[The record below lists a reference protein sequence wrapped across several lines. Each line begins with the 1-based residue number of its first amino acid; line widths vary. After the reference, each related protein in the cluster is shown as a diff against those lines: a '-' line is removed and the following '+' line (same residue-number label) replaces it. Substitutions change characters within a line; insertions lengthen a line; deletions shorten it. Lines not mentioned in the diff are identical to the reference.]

1 MSSDIKIKVQ
11 SFGRFLSN
19 MVMPNIGA
27 FIAWGIITALFIPTG
42 WLPNETLAKL
52 VGPMITYLLPLLIG
66 YTGGKLV
73 GGERGGVVGA
83 ITTMGVIVGADMPMF
98 LGSMIAGPLGGW
110 CIKHFDRWVDGKIKS
125 GFEMLVNNFSA
136 GIIGM
141 ILAILAFLGIGPI
154 VEALSKM
161 LAAGVNFMVVHDMLP
176 LASIFVE
183 PAKILFLN
191 NAINHGIFSPLGIQQ
206 SHELGKSIFFLI
218 EANPG
223 PGMGVLLAYMFFGR
237 GSAKQSAGGAAIIHF
252 LGGIHEIYFPYVLMN
267 PRLILA
273 VILGGMTGVFTLTIL
288 GGGLVSPA
296 SPGSILA
303 VLAMT
308 PKGAYFANIAG
319 VCAAMAVS
327 FVVSAILLKTSK
339 VKEEDDIEA
348 ATRRMQDMKAE
359 SKGAS
364 PLSAGDVTNDLS
376 HVRKIIVA
384 CDAGVFMSSDIK
396 IKVQSFGRFLS
407 NMVMPNI
414 GAFIAWGIITAL
426 FIPTGWLPNETLA
439 KLVGPMITY
448 LLPLLIGYTGG
459 KLVGGERGGVVGAIT
474 TMGVIVGADMPMFLG
489 SMIAGPLGGW
499 CIKHFDRWV
508 DGKIKSGFEMLVN
521 NFSAGII
528 GMILAI
534 LAFLGIGPIV
544 EALSKMLAAGVNFMV
559 VHDMLPLASI
569 FVEPAKILFLNNA
582 INHGIF
588 SPLGIQQSH
597 ELGKSIFFLIEA
609 NPGPGMGVLLAY
621 MFFGRGSAKQSAGGA
636 AIIHFL
642 GGIHEIYFPYVL
654 MNPRLILAVILGGMT
669 GVFTLTILGGGLVSP
684 ASPGSILAVL
694 AMTPKGAYFANI
706 AGVCAAMAVSFVVS
720 AILLKTSK
728 VKEEDDIEAATR
740 RMQDMKAESKGASP
754 LSAGDVTNDL
764 SHVRKIIVACDA
776 GMGSSAMGAGVLRK
790 KIQDA
795 GLSQISVTN
804 SAINNLPPDVD
815 LVITH
820 RDLTERAMRQVPQAQ
835 HISLTNFL
843 DSGLYTS
850 LTERLVAAQRH
861 TANEEKVKDSLKDSF
876 DDSSANLFKLGAENI
891 FLGRKAATKEE
902 AIRFAGEQLVKGG
915 YVEPEYVQAMLDREK
930 LTPTYLGESIAVPH
944 GTVEAK
950 DRVLKTGVVFCQYP
964 EGVRFGEEED
974 DIARLVIGIAARNN
988 EHIQVI
994 TSLTNALDDES
1005 VIERLAHTTSVDEV
1019 LELLA
1024 GRK

>member
-110 CIKHFDRWVDGKIKS
+110 AIKKFDVWIDGKIKS

-141 ILAILAFLGIGPI
+141 ILAILAFLGIGPA
-154 VEALSKM
+154 VEVLSKI
-161 LAAGVNFMVVHDMLP
+161 LAAGVNFMVAHDMLP

-206 SHELGKSIFFLI
+206 SHDLGKSIFFLI

-273 VILGGMTGVFTLTIL
+273 VILGGMTGVFTLTL
-288 GGGLVSPA
+288 LNGGLVSPA

-308 PKGAYFANIAG
+308 PKGAYFANIAAI
-319 VCAAMAVS
+319 VAAMAVS
-327 FVVSAILLKTSK
+327 FVVSAVLLKTSK

-348 ATRRMQDMKAE
+348 ATRRMQDMKAQ
-359 SKGAS
+359 SKGGAT
-364 PLSAGDVTNDLS
+364 PLAAGDV
-376 HVRKIIVA
+376 A
-384 CDAGVFMSSDIK
+384 
-396 IKVQSFGRFLS
+396 
-407 NMVMPNI
+407 
-414 GAFIAWGIITAL
+414 
-426 FIPTGWLPNETLA
+426 
-439 KLVGPMITY
+439 
-448 LLPLLIGYTGG
+448 
-459 KLVGGERGGVVGAIT
+459 
-474 TMGVIVGADMPMFLG
+474 
-489 SMIAGPLGGW
+489 
-499 CIKHFDRWV
+499 
-508 DGKIKSGFEMLVN
+508 
-521 NFSAGII
+521 
-528 GMILAI
+528 
-534 LAFLGIGPIV
+534 
-544 EALSKMLAAGVNFMV
+544 
-559 VHDMLPLASI
+559 
-569 FVEPAKILFLNNA
+569 
-582 INHGIF
+582 
-588 SPLGIQQSH
+588 
-597 ELGKSIFFLIEA
+597 
-609 NPGPGMGVLLAY
+609 
-621 MFFGRGSAKQSAGGA
+621 
-636 AIIHFL
+636 
-642 GGIHEIYFPYVL
+642 
-654 MNPRLILAVILGGMT
+654 
-669 GVFTLTILGGGLVSP
+669 
-684 ASPGSILAVL
+684 
-694 AMTPKGAYFANI
+694 
-706 AGVCAAMAVSFVVS
+706 
-720 AILLKTSK
+720 
-728 VKEEDDIEAATR
+728 
-740 RMQDMKAESKGASP
+740 
-754 LSAGDVTNDL
+754 NDL

-790 KIQDA
+790 KVHDA
-795 GLSQISVTN
+795 GLSNISVTN
-804 SAINNLPPDVD
+804 CAINNLPPDVD

-861 TANEEKVKDSLKDSF
+861 TDNEEKVRDSLKDSF
-876 DDSSANLFKLGAENI
+876 DASDTNLFKLGAENI

-902 AIRFAGEQLVKGG
+902 AILFAGEQLVKGG

-930 LTPTYLGESIAVPH
+930 LTSTYLGESIAVPH
-944 GTVEAK
+944 GTIEAK
-950 DRVLKTGVVFCQYP
+950 DRVLKTGIVFCQYP

-974 DIARLVIGIAARNN
+974 EVARLVIGIAARNN

-1005 VIERLAHTTSVDEV
+1005 VIERLAKTTSVEEV
-1019 LELLA
+1019 LTLLKA
-1024 GRK
+1024 

>member
-1 MSSDIKIKVQ
+1 MSSDFKIKVQ

-66 YTGGKLV
+66 YTGGRLV
-73 GGERGGVVGA
+73 GGDRGGVVGA

-98 LGSMIAGPLGGW
+98 LGAMIAGPLGGW
-110 CIKHFDRWVDGKIKS
+110 AIKKFDVWVDGKIKS

-141 ILAILAFLGIGPI
+141 ILAILAFLGIGPA
-154 VEALSKM
+154 VEVLSKL
-161 LAAGVNFMVVHDMLP
+161 LAAGVNFMVAHDMLP

-206 SHELGKSIFFLI
+206 SHDLGKSIFFLI

-273 VILGGMTGVFTLTIL
+273 VILGGMTGVFTLSVL

-308 PKGAYFANIAG
+308 PKGAYFANIAAI
-319 VCAAMAVS
+319 CAAMAVS

-348 ATRRMQDMKAE
+348 ATRRMQDMKSQ
-359 SKGAS
+359 SKGVAAT
-364 PLSAGDVTNDLS
+364 PLAAGDVS
-376 HVRKIIVA
+376 
-384 CDAGVFMSSDIK
+384 
-396 IKVQSFGRFLS
+396 
-407 NMVMPNI
+407 
-414 GAFIAWGIITAL
+414 
-426 FIPTGWLPNETLA
+426 
-439 KLVGPMITY
+439 
-448 LLPLLIGYTGG
+448 
-459 KLVGGERGGVVGAIT
+459 
-474 TMGVIVGADMPMFLG
+474 
-489 SMIAGPLGGW
+489 
-499 CIKHFDRWV
+499 
-508 DGKIKSGFEMLVN
+508 
-521 NFSAGII
+521 
-528 GMILAI
+528 
-534 LAFLGIGPIV
+534 
-544 EALSKMLAAGVNFMV
+544 
-559 VHDMLPLASI
+559 
-569 FVEPAKILFLNNA
+569 
-582 INHGIF
+582 
-588 SPLGIQQSH
+588 
-597 ELGKSIFFLIEA
+597 
-609 NPGPGMGVLLAY
+609 
-621 MFFGRGSAKQSAGGA
+621 
-636 AIIHFL
+636 
-642 GGIHEIYFPYVL
+642 
-654 MNPRLILAVILGGMT
+654 
-669 GVFTLTILGGGLVSP
+669 
-684 ASPGSILAVL
+684 
-694 AMTPKGAYFANI
+694 
-706 AGVCAAMAVSFVVS
+706 
-720 AILLKTSK
+720 
-728 VKEEDDIEAATR
+728 
-740 RMQDMKAESKGASP
+740 
-754 LSAGDVTNDL
+754 NDL

-790 KIQDA
+790 KVADA

-804 SAINNLPPDVD
+804 SAINSLPPDVD

-843 DSGLYTS
+843 DSGLYTN

-861 TANEEKVKDSLKDSF
+861 EDNEVKVRTSLQDSF
-876 DDSSANLFKLGAENI
+876 DESNSHLFRLGADNI
-891 FLGRKAATKEE
+891 FLGRTASHKEE

-915 YVEPEYVQAMLDREK
+915 YVQPEYVEAMLEREK

-964 EGVRFGEEED
+964 AGVRFGEEED

-994 TSLTNALDDES
+994 TSLTNALDDET
-1005 VIERLAHTTSVDEV
+1005 VIERLANTTSVEEV
-1019 LELLA
+1019 LALLN
-1024 GRK
+1024 K

>member
-1 MSSDIKIKVQ
+1 MSSDFKIKVQ

-66 YTGGKLV
+66 YTGGRLV
-73 GGERGGVVGA
+73 GGDRGGVVGA

-98 LGSMIAGPLGGW
+98 LGAMIAGPLGGW
-110 CIKHFDRWVDGKIKS
+110 AIKKFDVWVDGKIKS

-141 ILAILAFLGIGPI
+141 ILAILAFLGIGPA
-154 VEALSKM
+154 VEVLSKI
-161 LAAGVNFMVVHDMLP
+161 LAAGVNFMVAHDMLP

-206 SHELGKSIFFLI
+206 SHDLGKSIFFLI

-273 VILGGMTGVFTLTIL
+273 VILGGMTGVFTLSVL

-308 PKGAYFANIAG
+308 PKGAYFANIAAI
-319 VCAAMAVS
+319 AAALVVS

-359 SKGAS
+359 SKGAAT
-364 PLSAGDVTNDLS
+364 PLAAGDVS
-376 HVRKIIVA
+376 
-384 CDAGVFMSSDIK
+384 
-396 IKVQSFGRFLS
+396 
-407 NMVMPNI
+407 
-414 GAFIAWGIITAL
+414 
-426 FIPTGWLPNETLA
+426 
-439 KLVGPMITY
+439 
-448 LLPLLIGYTGG
+448 
-459 KLVGGERGGVVGAIT
+459 
-474 TMGVIVGADMPMFLG
+474 
-489 SMIAGPLGGW
+489 
-499 CIKHFDRWV
+499 
-508 DGKIKSGFEMLVN
+508 
-521 NFSAGII
+521 
-528 GMILAI
+528 
-534 LAFLGIGPIV
+534 
-544 EALSKMLAAGVNFMV
+544 
-559 VHDMLPLASI
+559 
-569 FVEPAKILFLNNA
+569 
-582 INHGIF
+582 
-588 SPLGIQQSH
+588 
-597 ELGKSIFFLIEA
+597 
-609 NPGPGMGVLLAY
+609 
-621 MFFGRGSAKQSAGGA
+621 
-636 AIIHFL
+636 
-642 GGIHEIYFPYVL
+642 
-654 MNPRLILAVILGGMT
+654 
-669 GVFTLTILGGGLVSP
+669 
-684 ASPGSILAVL
+684 
-694 AMTPKGAYFANI
+694 
-706 AGVCAAMAVSFVVS
+706 
-720 AILLKTSK
+720 
-728 VKEEDDIEAATR
+728 
-740 RMQDMKAESKGASP
+740 
-754 LSAGDVTNDL
+754 NDL

-790 KIQDA
+790 KVQDA
-795 GLSQISVTN
+795 GLSNISVTN
-804 SAINNLPPDVD
+804 SAINSLPPDVD

-843 DSGLYTS
+843 DSGLYSS

-861 TANEEKVKDSLKDSF
+861 EDNEVKVRTSLQDSF
-876 DDSSANLFKLGAENI
+876 DESNAHLFKLGAENI
-891 FLGRKAATKEE
+891 FLGRTATHKEE

-915 YVEPEYVQAMLDREK
+915 YVQPEYVDAMLEREK

-964 EGVRFGEEED
+964 QGVRFGEEED

-994 TSLTNALDDES
+994 TSLTNALDDET
-1005 VIERLAHTTSVDEV
+1005 VIERLANTTSVEEV
-1019 LELLA
+1019 LALLN
-1024 GRK
+1024 K

>member
-1 MSSDIKIKVQ
+1 
-11 SFGRFLSN
+11 
-19 MVMPNIGA
+19 
-27 FIAWGIITALFIPTG
+27 
-42 WLPNETLAKL
+42 
-52 VGPMITYLLPLLIG
+52 
-66 YTGGKLV
+66 
-73 GGERGGVVGA
+73 
-83 ITTMGVIVGADMPMF
+83 MF

-110 CIKHFDRWVDGKIKS
+110 AIKKFDVWVDGKIKS

-141 ILAILAFLGIGPI
+141 ILAILAFLGIGPL
-154 VEALSKM
+154 VEALSKI

-206 SHELGKSIFFLI
+206 SHEMGKSIFFLI

-267 PRLILA
+267 PRLIL
-273 VILGGMTGVFTLTIL
+273 GGMTGVFTLTIL
-288 GGGLVSPA
+288 NGGLVSPA

-308 PKGAYFANIAG
+308 PKGAYFANIAAI
-319 VCAAMAVS
+319 CAAMAVS

-339 VKEEDDIEA
+339 VKEDDDIDA
-348 ATRRMQDMKAE
+348 ATRRMHDMKAE

-364 PLSAGDVTNDLS
+364 PLA
-376 HVRKIIVA
+376 
-384 CDAGVFMSSDIK
+384 
-396 IKVQSFGRFLS
+396 
-407 NMVMPNI
+407 
-414 GAFIAWGIITAL
+414 
-426 FIPTGWLPNETLA
+426 
-439 KLVGPMITY
+439 
-448 LLPLLIGYTGG
+448 
-459 KLVGGERGGVVGAIT
+459 
-474 TMGVIVGADMPMFLG
+474 
-489 SMIAGPLGGW
+489 
-499 CIKHFDRWV
+499 
-508 DGKIKSGFEMLVN
+508 
-521 NFSAGII
+521 
-528 GMILAI
+528 
-534 LAFLGIGPIV
+534 
-544 EALSKMLAAGVNFMV
+544 
-559 VHDMLPLASI
+559 
-569 FVEPAKILFLNNA
+569 
-582 INHGIF
+582 
-588 SPLGIQQSH
+588 
-597 ELGKSIFFLIEA
+597 
-609 NPGPGMGVLLAY
+609 
-621 MFFGRGSAKQSAGGA
+621 
-636 AIIHFL
+636 
-642 GGIHEIYFPYVL
+642 
-654 MNPRLILAVILGGMT
+654 
-669 GVFTLTILGGGLVSP
+669 
-684 ASPGSILAVL
+684 
-694 AMTPKGAYFANI
+694 
-706 AGVCAAMAVSFVVS
+706 
-720 AILLKTSK
+720 
-728 VKEEDDIEAATR
+728 
-740 RMQDMKAESKGASP
+740 
-754 LSAGDVTNDL
+754 AGDVTNDL

-790 KIQDA
+790 KVQDA

-843 DSGLYTS
+843 DSGLYAS

-861 TANEEKVKDSLKDSF
+861 NVNEEKVRDHLKDSF
-876 DDSSANLFKLGAENI
+876 EEGDTHLFKLGAENI
-891 FLGRKAATKEE
+891 FLGRKATNKEE

-915 YVEPEYVQAMLDREK
+915 YVEPEYVEAMLDREK

-1024 GRK
+1024 GKKA